1 MEDYKDR
8 LAQLKAQIEDQ
19 NRIKFDTVLNVGD
32 IVVQRMDKKDG
43 LVLNKGYDDRQK
55 IFVIVG
61 KNSKGDAIGLCLINS
76 NLDFCK
82 NTPAMQPFQYILKYD
97 NYKTVLEK
105 DSRLDCAK
113 LFPMKTR
120 KSVAVKAELAGHL
133 IPEDEKNVM
142 KLVADCGFINAHMKK
157 VYRIGQK

>member
-1 MEDYKDR
+1 MEYFKDK
-8 LAQLKAQIEDQ
+8 LAQVKAQIQ
-19 NRIKFDTVLNVGD
+19 RQTVIKSDTVLNVGD
-32 IVVQRMDKKDG
+32 IVKQRMDRNDG
-43 LVLNKGYDDRQK
+43 LALKNEYKDRRK
-55 IFVIVG
+55 FFVIVG

-76 NLDFCK
+76 DLDFYK

-120 KSVAVKAELAGHL
+120 KSVAVKAELVGHL
-133 IPEDEKNVM
+133 IPEDEANVL

-157 VYRIGQK
+157 VYRIGQI